1 MDNLESNLFN
11 LIEAVKAISKKRE
24 IRVGDLNAL
33 ARKAE
38 DVRGSFSFAKR
49 LVNEVSIQGTQSA
62 EKLRL
67 KEEELE
73 NEKQVHENTVSA
85 LQSAIE
91 SAEEVNS
98 QLQTQVNS
106 LETEAETLRNSN
118 DQLTK
123 SLNVSNESL
132 AMVKDEL
139 QKTCLACA
147 SYEEQI
153 IRLNEQLSLET
164 IEHQTKMEFYEK
176 KIGELTNQVNT
187 IEEGMYDPEAYYC
200 LERDRVCFYYFFHD
214 RSI

>member
-73 NEKQVHENTVSA
+73 NEKRVHENTVSA

-98 QLQTQVNS
+98 KLQAQVNS

-132 AMVKDEL
+132 AMVKDGL

-187 IEEGMYDPEAYYC
+187 MEEGMYDPEAYYC

>member
-1 MDNLESNLFN
+1 MDNLESNLFS

-33 ARKAE
+33 ARQAE

-49 LVNEVSIQGTQSA
+49 LVNEVSIQGTQSV

-67 KEEELE
+67 KEEEFE
-73 NEKQVHENTVSA
+73 NEKQKYEKTVSA

-98 QLQTQVNS
+98 KLKEQVNS
-106 LETEAETLRNSN
+106 LESEAATLRSSN
-118 DQLTK
+118 DELSK
-123 SLNVSNESL
+123 SLSVSNESL

-139 QKTCLACA
+139 QKTYLACA

-164 IEHQTKMEFYEK
+164 IERQTKMDFYEK
-176 KIGELTNQVNT
+176 KIGELTSQVST
-187 IEEGMYDPEAYYC
+187 MEEGMYDPEAYYC
-200 LERDRVCFYYFFHD
+200 LERDRVCICFYFYLVFE
-214 RSI
+214 